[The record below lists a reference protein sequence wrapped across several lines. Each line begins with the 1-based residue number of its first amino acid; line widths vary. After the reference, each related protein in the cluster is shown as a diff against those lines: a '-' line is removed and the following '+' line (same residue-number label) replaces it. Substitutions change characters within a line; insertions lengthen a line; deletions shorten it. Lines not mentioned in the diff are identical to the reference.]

1 MELRAEEE
9 LCTSEVLGVS
19 ILDSSENGGGGT
31 VRAAAAAAEVAADRD
46 DAAAD
51 GDAP

>member
-31 VRAAAAAAEVAADRD
+31 VRAAAAEVAADRD